1 MADKSASNANSGT
14 KRRRAYKISVKR
26 AKLAGVM
33 CLALVCTFLL
43 FISPLFNIKSIY
55 VTGTN
60 QLTSEE
66 VLSVLD
72 FSKGDNIFA
81 IDTTKATKEVMKLSR
96 VDSCT
101 ITRTLPGKVTL
112 SVNEK
117 TESGYIKVKSGYA
130 GIDETG
136 KVLVVTKSCEA
147 KCPLISGI
155 TIADPQKDDYIKCE
169 EKNAKEK
176 TDVLIT
182 LLTELSNRSMIPEVK
197 SINIKD
203 TKNISLTLVTKTIV
217 NLGENGKENK
227 DTLEYKIAFLKA
239 ILEEDY
245 PKNGGIIE
253 LSDTSNVTGRVS

>member
-1 MADKSASNANSGT
+1 
-14 KRRRAYKISVKR
+14 
-26 AKLAGVM
+26 M
-33 CLALVCTFLL
+33 CLVLVCAFLL
-43 FISPLFNIKSIY
+43 FISPLFNIKAIY

-60 QLTSEE
+60 QLSSEE
-66 VLSVLD
+66 VLSVVD
-72 FSKGDNIFA
+72 FKKGDNIFA
-81 IDTTKATKEVMKLSR
+81 IDTTKAVNQIMKLSR
-96 VDSCT
+96 VDDCH

-112 SVNEK
+112 EVDEK
-117 TESGYIKVKSGYA
+117 TESGYIKIKSGYA
-130 GIDETG
+130 GIDENG

-155 TIADPQKDDYIKCE
+155 TVADAQKGDYVKCE
-169 EKNAKEK
+169 DKNAKEK

-182 LLTELSNRSMIPEVK
+182 LLTELSSRSMIPEVK

-217 NLGENGKENK
+217 NLGEDGKENK